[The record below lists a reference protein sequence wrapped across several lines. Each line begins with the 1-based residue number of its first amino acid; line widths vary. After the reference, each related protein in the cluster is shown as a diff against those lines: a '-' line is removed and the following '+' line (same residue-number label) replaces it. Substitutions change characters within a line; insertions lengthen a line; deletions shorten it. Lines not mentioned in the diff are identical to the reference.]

1 MVGSQIP
8 EIAPPET
15 ATTMIEPGYVGVSI
29 VSDNAVGTAGLL
41 NDGST
46 SDYCALGLGDSVTV
60 NGHTAA
66 DGMRVYLPGSHSN
79 EVEVIDTNDGKKVA
93 TITLD
98 NPSSGGS
105 WCAFPFPTI
114 ITGDVRVVSRDDY
127 VNIYEMELHN
137 AGIAPHR
144 HNL

>member
-15 ATTMIEPGYVGVSI
+15 ATTMIEPGYVTVNVVS
-29 VSDNAVGTAGLL
+29 SSGASSTHNL
-41 NDGST
+41 NDGDT
-46 SDYCALGLGDSVTV
+46 RDYCAIGSGSSFTV
-60 NGHTAA
+60 NGHLAA

-98 NPSSGGS
+98 NPSSTGS